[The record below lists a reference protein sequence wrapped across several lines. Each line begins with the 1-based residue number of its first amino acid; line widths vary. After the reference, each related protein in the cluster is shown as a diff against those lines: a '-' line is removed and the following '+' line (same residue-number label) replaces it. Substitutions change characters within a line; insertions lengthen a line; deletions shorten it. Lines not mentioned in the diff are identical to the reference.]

1 MIYLKIHR
9 EELQQQ
15 REELPIELFYAGC
28 KSPETK
34 KKYTRTLNKILCD
47 VLEDV
52 LEGTFE
58 QRANQLISYSQ
69 ENPKWIQ
76 GVLLQLS
83 EKLRKRTGLSQ
94 DHDYYL
100 NLNIFVFVF

>member
-1 MIYLKIHR
+1 MKIYR

-15 REELPIELFYAGC
+15 KEEVPIELFYAGC
-28 KSPETK
+28 RSPATK
-34 KKYTRTLNKILCD
+34 TKYTRTLRKILCD

-58 QRANQLISYSQ
+58 QRANQLISYSK

-83 EKLRKRTGLSQ
+83 EKLRKRTELPLEHN
-94 DHDYYL
+94 DYL
-100 NLNIFVFVF
+100 NS